1 MWFLLEITYFTRQIH
16 GKNLPD
22 SGLGH
27 NFRPECSSKLQPDLS
42 IPELHFASSF
52 QGYLSCQGL
61 VMAPGTW
68 HLNLQVPGASFKVTW
83 ASGVSLERA
92 IKMWKEGVIFEQN
105 TFSII
110 CLSIKMYHKTAWYF
124 WNYQRKVFMNGSSVY
139 SSDCMPLNRQHWII
153 VQQCRSWWHSTLDFR
168 NNLCFNYLNQPTSVK
183 VSSCLSAL
191 RQTMSGYSILPW
203 LRLA

>member
-1 MWFLLEITYFTRQIH
+1 MLFLLGITYFPRQIH
-16 GKNLPD
+16 GKKLPD

-27 NFRPECSSKLQPDLS
+27 NFRPECSSKLATRFKHPWIAFCKLFS
-42 IPELHFASSF
+42 GIPVLPGFSD
-52 QGYLSCQGL
+52 
-61 VMAPGTW
+61 GTW
-68 HLNLQVPGASFKVTW
+68 HLAPEFASSRWQERW

-110 CLSIKMYHKTAWYF
+110 WLSIKMYHKTAWYF

-153 VQQCRSWWHSTLDFR
+153 VQQCCSWWHSTLDFR

-191 RQTMSGYSILPW
+191 RQTMSGYIILPW
-203 LRLA
+203 LRPA